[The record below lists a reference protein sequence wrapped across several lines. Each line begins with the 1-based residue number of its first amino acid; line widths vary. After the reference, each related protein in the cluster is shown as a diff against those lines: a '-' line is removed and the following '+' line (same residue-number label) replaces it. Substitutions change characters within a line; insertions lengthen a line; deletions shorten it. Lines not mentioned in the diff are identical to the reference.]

1 MGLGGY
7 ANIVRFGGEHVRE
20 GGSITL
26 VSGSPARKPRPG
38 QVALA
43 SVGAS
48 VEQFVRTVA
57 VELAP
62 NKVRL
67 NCVSPGIIATPM
79 FGEAGPPA
87 GATASNLIPRPG
99 RPEEV
104 AKAILFVVENDF
116 VTGTTVDGELPSAV
130 CLLCTANLL
139 KQYRSPAAVP
149 AVCALC
155 LAAVDGGW
163 LLS

>member
-1 MGLGGY
+1 M
-7 ANIVRFGGEHVRE
+7 RE

-57 VELAP
+57 VEFAP
-62 NKVRL
+62 KKVRV

-87 GATASNLIPRPG
+87 GATAGNLVPRPG
-99 RPEEV
+99 QPEEV
-104 AKAILFVVENDF
+104 AKAILFVTENEF
-116 VTGTTVDGELPSAV
+116 VTGTTVDGKFSPELRCSLVAAVGSYLPSS
-130 CLLCTANLL
+130 TY
-139 KQYRSPAAVP
+139 QSPIVRPLACVP
-149 AVCALC
+149 LVTVGMLGGV
-155 LAAVDGGW
+155 VDGGW

>member
-1 MGLGGY
+1 M
-7 ANIVRFGGEHVRE
+7 RE

-62 NKVRL
+62 KKVRL

-87 GATASNLIPRPG
+87 GATANNLIPRPG
-99 RPEEV
+99 QPDEV
-104 AKAILFVVENDF
+104 AKAILFVVENEF
-116 VTGTTVDGELPSAV
+116 VTGTTVDGELPFPT
-130 CLLCTANLL
+130 CLLLMHACSRDLGHLPRYLL
-139 KQYRSPAAVP
+139 
-149 AVCALC
+149 CALC
-155 LAAVDGGW
+155 GLLQSTVGGY
-163 LLS
+163 SAS

>member
-1 MGLGGY
+1 MIIPVYWLASVVLESGGY
-7 ANIVRFGGEHVRE
+7 ANVVRFGGGHVRE

-48 VEQFVRTVA
+48 VEQLVRTVA

-62 NKVRL
+62 KKVRV
-67 NCVSPGIIATPM
+67 NCVAPGIIATPM

-104 AKAILFVVENDF
+104 AKAIMFVVENEF
-116 VTGTTVDGELPSAV
+116 ATGTTVDGEL
-130 CLLCTANLL
+130 
-139 KQYRSPAAVP
+139 
-149 AVCALC
+149 
-155 LAAVDGGW
+155 
-163 LLS
+163 

>member
-1 MGLGGY
+1 MLRAGGY
-7 ANIVRFGGEHVRE
+7 TNIIRFGGEHVRE

-48 VEQFVRTVA
+48 VEQLVRTVA

-62 NKVRL
+62 KKVRV

-87 GATASNLIPRPG
+87 GATASNLIPRAGDPA
-99 RPEEV
+99 EV
-104 AKAILFVVENDF
+104 AKAILFVVDNDF
-116 VTGTTVDGELPSAV
+116 VTGTTVDGELLYLGSYSCYLPLVEQFIFKNDHFAKTGSG
-130 CLLCTANLL
+130 
-139 KQYRSPAAVP
+139 QS
-149 AVCALC
+149 
-155 LAAVDGGW
+155 
-163 LLS
+163 

>member
-1 MGLGGY
+1 M
-7 ANIVRFGGEHVRE
+7 RE

-26 VSGSPARKPRPG
+26 VSGSPARKPKPG

-57 VELAP
+57 MELAAK
-62 NKVRL
+62 KVRV

-99 RPEEV
+99 QPDEV
-104 AKAILFVVENDF
+104 AKAIMFVAENEF
-116 VTGTTVDGELPSAV
+116 VTGTTVDGEPIPFRICSHYKI
-130 CLLCTANLL
+130 CICLCTLGHLPGA
-139 KQYRSPAAVP
+139 SAD
-149 AVCALC
+149 
-155 LAAVDGGW
+155 AVDGGW